1 MFPMLYGMELNVCAI
16 KVSLL
21 LLFSVFVK
29 EWLLVI
35 DVIDVLIWNIP
46 NGSMVDVGARKV
58 IPCIKL
64 NAYLTIQ
71 ATKQQMSVIL
81 ALSMIVNKEDA

>member
-1 MFPMLYGMELNVCAI
+1 MLYGMELNVCAI
-16 KVSLL
+16 KASLL

-29 EWLLVI
+29 ELLLVI

-46 NGSMVDVGARKV
+46 NGSMVGAGARKV

-64 NAYLTIQ
+64 NAYPTIP
-71 ATKQQMSVIL
+71 ATKQQISVIQV
-81 ALSMIVNKEDA
+81 LSTIANKEDV